1 MQFTSAEIVPEIP
14 YLRRHA
20 RLLSGSKE
28 VGDEYVRLCLELVMA
43 EPERMTGDDL
53 RVQLFQ
59 AFHSVWSVINPS
71 EPEPETET
79 NESTTQE
86 ERIEQGLA
94 ALAPTERR
102 VLLLVAVEDFS
113 YEAAAKILGLDTEA
127 VRRHFTKARRDLDKQ
142 VTCTVLI
149 IEDEALIA
157 MELSRIVQEMGL
169 TVIGTASRQ
178 DDALEAVERE
188 RPGLVLADIQLQDN
202 GSGIVAAHGILQQ
215 LNVPIVFVTGYPDR
229 LLTGEGFE
237 PAFIVTKPFREDALK
252 ATIAQALST
261 YAAPSRAIE
270 HRERMLAKLRQIT
283 AAEMKIQRTGSR

>member
-1 MQFTSAEIVPEIP
+1 MQVTSADIVSEIP

-20 RLLSGSKE
+20 RLLSGSKD

-43 EPERMTGDDL
+43 EPERLQGGDL
-53 RVQLFQ
+53 RVRLFQ
-59 AFHSVWSVINPS
+59 AFHSVWAVINPA
-71 EPEPETET
+71 EAELAT
-79 NESTTQE
+79 NETTTQE

-113 YEAAAKILGLDTEA
+113 YEAVAQILGLDTEA
-127 VRRHFTKARRDLDKQ
+127 VRRHFTKARRDLDEQ

-149 IEDEALIA
+149 MEDEPLIA
-157 MELSRIVQEMGL
+157 MELCRIVQEMGL
-169 TVIGTASRQ
+169 TVVGTASRQ
-178 DDALEAVERE
+178 DDALEAVERD

-261 YAAPSRAIE
+261 YAAPSRAQE

-283 AAEMKIQRTGSR
+283 AAEVGLKREKSA

>member
-1 MQFTSAEIVPEIP
+1 MQVTSAEIVPEIP

-43 EPERMTGDDL
+43 EPERLEGRDL
-53 RVQLFQ
+53 RVQLFH
-59 AFHSVWSVINPS
+59 AFHSVWSVINPAD
-71 EPEPETET
+71 PDLETIG
-79 NESTTQE
+79 TTTHE
-86 ERIEQGLA
+86 ERLEQGLA

-113 YEAAAKILGLDTEA
+113 YEAVGQILNLDTEA
-127 VRRHFTKARRDLDKQ
+127 VRRHFTKARRDLDEQ

-149 IEDEALIA
+149 IEDEPLIA
-157 MELSRIVQEMGL
+157 MELCRIVQEMGL
-169 TVIGTASRQ
+169 TVVSTASRQ
-178 DDALEAVERE
+178 DDALEAVERD

-261 YAAPSRAIE
+261 YAAPSRAQE

-283 AAEMKIQRTGSR
+283 AAEMRIQRGKSA

>member
-1 MQFTSAEIVPEIP
+1 MPFTSADIVPEIP

-28 VGDEYVRLCLELVMA
+28 VGDEYVRLCLELLMA
-43 EPERMTGDDL
+43 EPERLEGADL

-71 EPEPETET
+71 DPKTDDHETIT
-79 NESTTQE
+79 HE

-113 YEAAAKILGLDTEA
+113 YEAVGQILGLETEA
-127 VRRHFTKARRDLDKQ
+127 VRRHFTKARRDLDEQ
-142 VTCTVLI
+142 VSCTVLI

-157 MELSRIVQEMGL
+157 MELCRIVQEMGL

-178 DDALEAVERE
+178 EDALEAVQRD

-261 YAAPSRAIE
+261 YAAPSRAVE
-270 HRERMLAKLRQIT
+270 HRERMLAKLRKIT
-283 AAEMKIQRTGSR
+283 GAEMKTQRYRSP

>member
-1 MQFTSAEIVPEIP
+1 MQVTSADIVPEIP

-43 EPERMTGDDL
+43 EPDRLEGGDL
-53 RVQLFQ
+53 RVQLFH
-59 AFHSVWSVINPS
+59 AFHSVWSVINPTS
-71 EPEPETET
+71 PEAEANET
-79 NESTTQE
+79 TTQE
-86 ERIEQGLA
+86 ERLEQGLA

-113 YEAAAKILGLDTEA
+113 YEAVGKILNLDPEA

-142 VTCTVLI
+142 VTCTVLV
-149 IEDEALIA
+149 IEDEPLIA
-157 MELSRIVQEMGL
+157 MELCRIVQEMGL
-169 TVIGTASRQ
+169 TVVGTASRQ
-178 DDALEAVERE
+178 DDALEAVERDQ
-188 RPGLVLADIQLQDN
+188 PGLVLADIQLQDN

-237 PAFIVTKPFREDALK
+237 PAFVVTKPFREDALK

-261 YAAPSRAIE
+261 YAAPSRALE

-283 AAEMKIQRTGSR
+283 AAEIKIQRGGMSA

>member
-1 MQFTSAEIVPEIP
+1 MQVTSADIVPEIP

-43 EPERMTGDDL
+43 EPDRLEGGDL
-53 RVQLFQ
+53 RVQLFH
-59 AFHSVWSVINPS
+59 AFHSVWSVINPTS
-71 EPEPETET
+71 PEAEANET
-79 NESTTQE
+79 TTQE
-86 ERIEQGLA
+86 ERLEQGLA

-113 YEAAAKILGLDTEA
+113 YEAVGKILNLDPEA

-142 VTCTVLI
+142 VTCTVLV
-149 IEDEALIA
+149 IEDEPLIA
-157 MELSRIVQEMGL
+157 MELCRIVQEMGL
-169 TVIGTASRQ
+169 TVVGTASRQ
-178 DDALEAVERE
+178 DDALEAVERDQ
-188 RPGLVLADIQLQDN
+188 PGLVLADIQLQDN

-237 PAFIVTKPFREDALK
+237 PAFVVTKPFREDALK

-261 YAAPSRAIE
+261 YAAPSRALE

-283 AAEMKIQRTGSR
+283 AAEMKIQRGGMSA

>member
-1 MQFTSAEIVPEIP
+1 MQFTSADIVPEIP

-20 RLLSGSKE
+20 RLLTGSKE

-43 EPERMTGDDL
+43 EPERMTGGDL

-59 AFHSVWSVINPS
+59 AFHSVWSVINP
-71 EPEPETET
+71 PEPEANET
-79 NESTTQE
+79 VTRE

-113 YEAAAKILGLDTEA
+113 YEAVGQILGIDTEA
-127 VRRHFTKARRDLDKQ
+127 VRRHFTKARRDLDEQ

-157 MELSRIVQEMGL
+157 MELCRIVQEMGL

-178 DDALEAVERE
+178 DDAVERE

-202 GSGIVAAHGILQQ
+202 GSGIIAAHGILQQ

-283 AAEMKIQRTGSR
+283 AAEMKIHCGGAR